1 METSRGQK
9 LKQEEVKTSFY
20 GIQYLMDSEIQT
32 EAPQQ
37 VDVFLFV
44 VVFLPK
50 IITNVIFIV
59 LTLAF
64 GISPREL
71 VRRFSASS
79 NAILWR
85 LTSVNGTRIIKVL
98 LDKNLYYFI
107 KILVFCT

>member
-44 VVFLPK
+44 VVVVFLPK

-59 LTLAF
+59 FTLAF

-85 LTSVNGTRIIKVL
+85 LTSVNGTRIIKLL
-98 LDKNLYYFI
+98 LDKNLALSFS
-107 KILVFCT
+107 